1 MEAFWDKS
9 MVVIYRSA
17 LQSANPMCQSFGKD
31 LNSPIQKATAY
42 GEIKVAQ
49 WGCFHRCI
57 YKTGKIDRNLSRQ
70 NVVTE
75 SVGETESQASM
86 HAGHVTSHCR
96 LSRHSAWKCH
106 PHRTQS
112 WPEGTGIEHQREYL
126 QNIMVLFRRR
136 VGRIIHAQ
144 VSDSRQN
151 SHVRVLRR
159 DNMISFLFA
168 GDMGAS
174 KRSPAID

>member
-1 MEAFWDKS
+1 
-9 MVVIYRSA
+9 MVVIYGPA

-49 WGCFHRCI
+49 WGCFHRCV

-96 LSRHSAWKCH
+96 FYSTLCM
-106 PHRTQS
+106 
-112 WPEGTGIEHQREYL
+112 E
-126 QNIMVLFRRR
+126 
-136 VGRIIHAQ
+136 
-144 VSDSRQN
+144 VSPSPDSI
-151 SHVRVLRR
+151 L
-159 DNMISFLFA
+159 A
-168 GDMGAS
+168 GGDW
-174 KRSPAID
+174 D